1 MKRKND
7 TTINKPWTHQ
17 QQQTINDN
25 HNQRQRQQ
33 ERQAI
38 VIKQGDNRHS
48 QAQNDS
54 TINELLRKWTTDES
68 RKQWF
73 FFMHR
78 INMRHQ
84 PLMQE
89 REKRSK
95 LRGISQIRNKNNSFT
110 FINEYCIFV
119 CWRRCEKVRK
129 AVALDQSCF
138 IPIESQ
144 WFGAIGMEVV
154 AMVFNWL
161 NECHKPAREQRW
173 EVFHWFNWSL
183 PAYFG
188 HQLNLDYYFGYWRPK
203 WSSVGVAQSKLRCD
217 I

>member
-17 QQQTINDN
+17 QQQTINDSD
-25 HNQRQRQQ
+25 NQRQQQ
-33 ERQAI
+33 RQAI

-54 TINELLRKWTTDES
+54 TINQLIRKWTKTNES

-73 FFMHR
+73 FFMHW

-154 AMVFNWL
+154 AMAFNWL
-161 NECHKPAREQRW
+161 NECHKPARQQRW
-173 EVFHWFNWSL
+173 EFFHWFNWSL

-188 HQLNLDYYFGYWRPK
+188 QQLNLDYYFGYWRPK
-203 WSSVGVAQSKLRCD
+203 GSSVAVTESKLRCD